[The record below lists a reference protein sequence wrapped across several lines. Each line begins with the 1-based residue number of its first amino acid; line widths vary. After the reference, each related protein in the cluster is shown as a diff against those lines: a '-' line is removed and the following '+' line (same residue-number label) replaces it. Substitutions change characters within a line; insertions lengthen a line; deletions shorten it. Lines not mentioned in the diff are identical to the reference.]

1 MLAALRIILG
11 LSFSLVAAMMLAA
24 PHFWYVTF
32 PGVAERGGFNPHFV
46 RDIGCASLVA
56 GAGFVAGGIRPS
68 HYRPA
73 MIAGAAL
80 IALHALVHV
89 LEEIA
94 GAHGR
99 SFLTPD
105 LPTVYLPAALGL
117 WLAFAGSQNGAS
129 MNRPAA
135 SRQA

>member
-1 MLAALRIILG
+1 MLAVLRIVLG
-11 LSFSLVAAMMLAA
+11 LSFSLVAALMLAA
-24 PHFWYVTF
+24 PHFWYVSF
-32 PGVAERGGFNPHFV
+32 PGVAERGAFNPHFV
-46 RDIGCASLVA
+46 RDVRCAVLVA

-89 LEEIA
+89 VEEVA

-99 SFLTPD
+99 SFLATD
-105 LPTVYLPAALGL
+105 LPAVYLPAALGL
-117 WLAFAGSQNGAS
+117 WLAFAGSQTERRCAGLLPHGRS
-129 MNRPAA
+129 
-135 SRQA
+135 

>member
-1 MLAALRIILG
+1 MLAVLRIVLG

-32 PGVAERGGFNPHFV
+32 PGVAERGAFNPHFV

-80 IALHALVHV
+80 IVLHALVHV
-89 LEEIA
+89 VEEIA

-99 SFLTPD
+99 SFLATD
-105 LPTVYLPAALGL
+105 LPAVYLPAAAGL
-117 WLAFAGSQNGAS
+117 WLAFAGFQ
-129 MNRPAA
+129 MER
-135 SRQA
+135 R